1 MMLRS
6 LSLSLL
12 ALAGVLSSA
21 CWVES
26 EHDHSSDARTATAVP
41 AGSNT
46 TPDGDALPNAMP
58 VLVEVDTGR
67 TLNAEP
73 GEGVGIFVEY
83 AAGGQWHVWWTCD
96 TAKTAAS
103 CEFDVRIASESG
115 DLESI
120 HSEGV
125 LSSDSVTSTDA
136 RTISARSSTGSNA
149 VGVRFEGPV
158 GGIVAIDA
166 AVGGVRETGYFF
178 FVQDDKPN
186 GGFTGPLTNP
196 LRFKGKTP

>member
-1 MMLRS
+1 MMLRT
-6 LSLSLL
+6 LSLL
-12 ALAGVLSSA
+12 ALVGVLSSA

-26 EHDHSSDARTATAVP
+26 EHDHPEPMRTAAAAPV
-41 AGSNT
+41 GSSA
-46 TPDGDALPNAMP
+46 TPGNALPGAKP

-158 GGIVAIDA
+158 GGIIAIDA
-166 AVGGVRETGYFF
+166 AVGGIRETGYFF

-196 LRFKGKTP
+196 LRFKGKSP